1 MIAVCIALSLALAAC
16 LWKALHSR
24 RRLRALVAQIEAS
37 LRTGQPL
44 PVSVRDDAFAQ
55 LENAVSE
62 LSARLYQ
69 SQENARAEAR
79 KTEKLIVDL
88 SHQLK
93 TPLAALRLYT
103 EMDAPAHAARTLAA
117 IERMERLVYSL
128 LRLERL
134 RVGAYPFSFQAH
146 SLAAIARGSIAEM
159 AALFPDRAFSLEG
172 DARVRCDAHW
182 LGEAIDNLL
191 KNACEHTPGGGRVF
205 VRVEQAESTA
215 RVSVEDEGGG
225 VPPGEEERLFERF
238 YRRGGA
244 DAPGAGVGLNIVR
257 AIAEQHHGAAWAE
270 NAQKGLRVTISLP
283 LLPLLKESI
292 GKDA

>member
-1 MIAVCIALSLALAAC
+1 MAGGLLVLFLGMYSWNQRTHTLDDIAANVGLEMSGTVLGTFDSVKGSVMDA
-16 LWKALHSR
+16 WR
-24 RRLRALVAQIEAS
+24 RYVDLVGVREENERLRREFTAN
-37 LRTGQPL
+37 
-44 PVSVRDDAFAQ
+44 VSH
-55 LENAVSE
+55 E
-62 LSARLYQ
+62 
-69 SQENARAEAR
+69 
-79 KTEKLIVDL
+79 
-88 SHQLK
+88 LK

-134 RVGAYPFSFQAH
+134 RAGAYPFSFQAH
-146 SLAAIARGSIAEM
+146 SLAAIARGSIAEV

-283 LLPLLKESI
+283 LLPLLKES
-292 GKDA
+292 AQVPLPAAS

>member
-1 MIAVCIALSLALAAC
+1 MTGALIALSLALAAC
-16 LWKALHSR
+16 LWAHLRAR
-24 RRLRALVAQIEAS
+24 RRLRALARQIEET
-37 LRTGQPL
+37 LRTGQPI
-44 PVSVRDDAFAQ
+44 PVSVRDDALSQ

-103 EMDAPAHAARTLAA
+103 EMDEPAHAARTLGA
-117 IERMERLVYSL
+117 IERMERLAYSL

-134 RVGAYPFSFQAH
+134 RAGAYPFAFQMH
-146 SLAAIARGSIAEM
+146 SLAAIARESIAEM
-159 AALFPDRAFSLEG
+159 SALFPGRAFALEG
-172 DARVRCDAHW
+172 DARVRCDAQW
-182 LGEAIDNLL
+182 LGEAIGNLL
-191 KNACEHTPGGGRVF
+191 KNACEHTPGGGRI
-205 VRVEQAESTA
+205 RVYIEQAESTA
-215 RVSVEDEGGG
+215 RISVEDEGGG

-292 GKDA
+292 GKE

>member
-1 MIAVCIALSLALAAC
+1 M
-16 LWKALHSR
+16 
-24 RRLRALVAQIEAS
+24 
-37 LRTGQPL
+37 
-44 PVSVRDDAFAQ
+44 
-55 LENAVSE
+55 
-62 LSARLYQ
+62 
-69 SQENARAEAR
+69 
-79 KTEKLIVDL
+79 
-88 SHQLK
+88 
-93 TPLAALRLYT
+93 
-103 EMDAPAHAARTLAA
+103 
-117 IERMERLVYSL
+117 
-128 LRLERL
+128 
-134 RVGAYPFSFQAH
+134 
-146 SLAAIARGSIAEM
+146 AAIARGSIAEM

-182 LGEAIDNLL
+182 LGDAIDTQL

-257 AIAEQHHGAAWAE
+257 AIAEQHHGVAWAE